1 MKRFGWVLALAMLTS
16 AALAQS
22 APTPAK
28 PAAPSPPAPAPAPA
42 VGPPAYTG
50 QLARLA
56 EIFGA
61 LTYLRDLCGAGDGA
75 KFRDRMAKLIEAESA
90 APESRDSLAGAFNRG
105 FGDYELTYRR
115 CTTSARETI
124 ATYLE
129 ESSRIAREV
138 ATRYGG

>member
-1 MKRFGWVLALAMLTS
+1 MKRFALALAFALLTG
-16 AALAQS
+16 AALAQT

-28 PAAPSPPAPAPAPA
+28 PAAPAPASPAPAPAA
-42 VGPPAYTG
+42 GPPAYTG

-61 LTYLRDLCGAGDGA
+61 LTYLRDLCGAGDGV
-75 KFRDRMAKLIEAESA
+75 KFRDRMAKLIEAEAA

-115 CTTSARETI
+115 CTGSARETI
-124 ATYLE
+124 ENYLA